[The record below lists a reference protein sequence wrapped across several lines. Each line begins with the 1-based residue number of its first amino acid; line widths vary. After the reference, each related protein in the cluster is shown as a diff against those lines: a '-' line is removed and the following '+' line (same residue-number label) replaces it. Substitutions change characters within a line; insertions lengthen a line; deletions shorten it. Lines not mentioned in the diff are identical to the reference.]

1 MSPTRESRRR
11 STAGISEELS
21 ALLVLVGVVAVAVL
35 LWAALSLGSAAAG
48 LPIQW
53 NPTAAL
59 LEVAVGDRAWP
70 WQSGVI
76 AAAFAGVAAS
86 AATLWLRRRH
96 NNDRLEID
104 SAARTMQRPGQLS
117 IGTLRANSDAARRLL
132 KDAPEHVRARPG
144 PPLGFTVAGNLSL
157 HVPAEMCVFIEAGA
171 RTGKTMAWAIP
182 AMMSAWGPVLA
193 TSNRPDL
200 YRHTVLGRRAHGQ
213 EWLLDPQGVTGT
225 VQVGF
230 WVNLLRQVTTLA
242 AARKLASF
250 FVSAS
255 KEKDAR
261 VDSYFDGGAQDLL
274 ACYLLAAACA
284 GGDLLHVAEWL
295 GHDQDTTP
303 ALILKKR
310 RKLRPAQRILEYQAL
325 YSRQRDG
332 LFDMARR
339 FLNVLSDEVY
349 AQMVCP
355 PIRRTIT
362 AHERSEH
369 DIDIELG
376 IDLHSPRHDLP
387 EFDPREFVTSN
398 DTLYALSIEGPDSAA
413 PLTAALVGQVLESA
427 FTAARA
433 RPDGRLAVPLLAVLD
448 EAANCCPISLLPS
461 YYTYAGGH
469 GVILMTF
476 LQVLEQGKDLWGEN
490 GLKTMRAQAIE
501 VYGGGIS
508 DTEFLQQLS
517 TVTDE
522 HDVADRSHSVGPG
535 GSNRTL
541 TWRAEPILNVAALA
555 ALPKQRALV
564 RLPGHRPILVRKPW
578 WQASEH
584 AALITA
590 SLAQF
595 DETLKNT
602 VLLDPDSD
610 NEDDDEVE
618 L

>member
-1 MSPTRESRRR
+1 MSPARESRRR
-11 STAGISEELS
+11 TTAGIGEELTK
-21 ALLVLVGVVAVAVL
+21 LLLLLGVIAVGVV
-35 LWAALSLGSAAAG
+35 LWGALCLGSALAG
-48 LPIQW
+48 LPIRW

-59 LEVAVGDRAWP
+59 LEVAFGNRTWP
-70 WQSGVI
+70 WQSTVI
-76 AAAFAGVAAS
+76 AGAS
-86 AATLWLRRRH
+86 AMAATAAAARWLLRRR
-96 NNDRLEID
+96 DGRLEID
-104 SAARTMQRPGQLS
+104 SAARTMQRPRQLS
-117 IGTLRANSDAARRLL
+117 VGTVGANAEAAQRLL
-132 KDAPEHVRARPG
+132 KDAPEQVRALAG
-144 PPLGFTVAGNLSL
+144 PPLGFTVAGDLAL
-157 HVPAEMCVFIEAGA
+157 HVPAELCVFIEAGA

-182 AMMSAWGPVLA
+182 AMMAAWGPVLA

-200 YRHTVLGRRAHGQ
+200 YRHTVLGRRQRGR

-225 VQVGF
+225 AQVGF
-230 WVNLLRQVTTLA
+230 WVDLLRQVSTLA

-255 KEKDAR
+255 KDKDAR

-295 GHDQDTTP
+295 GRDQDTTP
-303 ALILKKR
+303 ALILRKHG
-310 RKLRPAQRILEYQAL
+310 KLRPAQRVLEYQAL

-339 FLNVLSDEVY
+339 FLNVLSDEIY
-349 AQMVCP
+349 ARMVCP
-355 PIRRTIT
+355 PLRRTIT
-362 AHERSEH
+362 AHERG
-369 DIDIELG
+369 DNDIEVEVELDYDG
-376 IDLHSPRHDLP
+376 PCHDLP
-387 EFDPREFVTSN
+387 EFDPRAFVTSN

-413 PLTAALVGQVLESA
+413 PLTAALVGQLLESA
-427 FTAARA
+427 FAAARA

-517 TVTDE
+517 TISDE

-541 TWRAEPILNVAALA
+541 TWRAETILNVAALA

-578 WQASEH
+578 WQQGEY
-584 AALITA
+584 AALITE
-590 SLAQF
+590 SLSLF
-595 DETLKNT
+595 DETTETAKRPVILE
-602 VLLDPDSD
+602 PQPHS
-610 NEDDDEVE
+610 EDE